1 MAKTSSTVASKV
13 KTECEKKVGPEID
26 LIFPRFGM
34 NSSARD
40 LPRDDVCSETVIAP
54 TKRSEW
60 RRRVLTERD
69 HLSKLEFPKV
79 VHADTVRGG
88 LQSDPS
94 LVTRFQTYRRETDS
108 KS

>member
-1 MAKTSSTVASKV
+1 MSPAQPSKV
-13 KTECEKKVGPEID
+13 KTECEKMVGPEID

-54 TKRSEW
+54 VTKRSE

-69 HLSKLEFPKV
+69 HLSSLEIPKV
-79 VHADTVRGG
+79 ADAKMTGASFK
-88 LQSDPS
+88 SDPPS
-94 LVTRFQTYRRETDS
+94 LALFQAY
-108 KS
+108 

>member
-1 MAKTSSTVASKV
+1 M
-13 KTECEKKVGPEID
+13 VGPEID

-54 TKRSEW
+54 VTKRSE

-69 HLSKLEFPKV
+69 HLSSLEIPKV
-79 VHADTVRGG
+79 ADAKMTGASFK
-88 LQSDPS
+88 SDPPS
-94 LVTRFQTYRRETDS
+94 LALFQAY
-108 KS
+108 